1 VTAAGFVIGIL
12 NISSGG
18 FVLTMFMI
26 QLGGGQLFIL
36 LTIAAI
42 ICIILGMGMPTSGV
56 YVLLAALVAPGL
68 VEVGVLPLS
77 AHMFILY
84 FGMMS
89 MITPPIALAA
99 FAAATISGASP
110 MKTGFE
116 SMRLGWVAYVVPFL
130 FVLSPTLLLRG
141 DPGQIFLN
149 VFTAF
154 VGVYIVSVSVV
165 GYFTRRLNAVHRI
178 VIALAGLLAMVP
190 DTTFPFGG
198 FISVAGALLGALM
211 LGAEFFRVTQANRAT
226 VE

>member
-1 VTAAGFVIGIL
+1 VTAAGFVIGVL

-56 YVLLAALVAPGL
+56 YVLLAALVVPGL

-116 SMRLGWVAYVVPFL
+116 SMRLGWTAYVVPFL

-141 DPGQIFLN
+141 DPGQIILN

-154 VGVYIVSVSVV
+154 VGVYIVSVAVV

-178 VIALAGLLAMVP
+178 VIAIAGLLAMLP

-198 FISVAGALLGALM
+198 LISVAGALLGALI
-211 LGAEFFRVTQANRAT
+211 LGSEFFRVTAANRAT